1 MGRTEKDKS
10 SYFLSDN
17 NVIDSEPHIPTIIAT
32 PLVERSSFTDILS
45 SSVEDQMNSFVSSDT
60 ENDDNNSLQTLE
72 VIDNA

>member
-60 ENDDNNSLQTLE
+60 ENDNNNSLQTLE
-72 VIDNA
+72 VINNA

>member
-45 SSVEDQMNSFVSSDT
+45 SSVEAQMNSFVSSDT

>member
-45 SSVEDQMNSFVSSDT
+45 SSVEDQINSFVSSDT